1 MPTKQS
7 TANTASGDQAF
18 NMFGVLLNFLVT
30 PDETGHEISLF
41 PGTLPPGVVIP
52 LHIHAEPE
60 LLYVLEDRWRS
71 IGRAAR
77 HKDGPPLNQGAC
89 SRLLAK

>member
-7 TANTASGDQAF
+7 TANTASGDQVF